1 VQKKRYS
8 IQELSDLTGFS
19 RRTIR
24 YYIQEGLLDPPS
36 GRGRGGFYYDS
47 HINRLSKIKSLQ
59 DQGLKLDSIAE
70 LLIQPEILSA
80 ISAKVKEAEIP
91 PSREVWIKLA
101 LTDGVEIHIRR
112 DQEEKHRKKI
122 DELIRFAKSIL
133 RTGETKNE

>member
-1 VQKKRYS
+1 MPKKKYT

-47 HINRLSKIKSLQ
+47 HINKLSKIKSLQ

-70 LLIQPEILSA
+70 ILKQPETQSA
-80 ISAKVKEAEIP
+80 MVKEPDIP
-91 PSREVWIKLA
+91 PPREVWIKHPLIE
-101 LTDGVEIHIRR
+101 GIEIHIRR

-122 DELIRFAKSIL
+122 DELVRFAKSIL
-133 RTGETKNE
+133 RTGDTKNE